1 MSRVRVISAA
11 VMAGT
16 ACGVLP
22 AAAETIVVTPTAPR
36 PGQKVHISVPGCGTG
51 STPHTAVSAAFT
63 RDVTLHG
70 KADTG
75 DADPTIKQGLKPGT
89 YPITAHCGTNH
100 TVVGQIAV
108 TAGDRPSGGPGQPES
123 HTADWFLVATA
134 IVIAAI
140 ASALLLRR
148 RRND

>member
-1 MSRVRVISAA
+1 MGRVRVISAA

-22 AAAETIVVTPTAPR
+22 AAAETIVVTPSAPR

-51 STPHTAVSAAFT
+51 ATPHTAVSAAFT
-63 RDVTLHG
+63 GNVTLYG

-75 DADPTIKQGLKPGT
+75 DADPTIKQVLKPGT
-89 YPITAHCGTNH
+89 YPITAHCGANH
-100 TVVGQIAV
+100 TVVGQVAIA
-108 TAGDRPSGGPGQPES
+108 AGDRPSAGHERPTS
-123 HTADWFLVATA
+123 HTMDWLLVAVA

-140 ASALLLRR
+140 ASALLLRG
-148 RRND
+148 RRNP

>member
-1 MSRVRVISAA
+1 MGRVRVISAA

-16 ACGVLP
+16 AYGVLP
-22 AAAETIVVTPTAPR
+22 AAAETIVVTPSAPR

-63 RDVTLHG
+63 GNVTLHG

-75 DADPTIKQGLKPGT
+75 DADPTIKQELKPGT

-100 TVVGQIAV
+100 TVIGQVAIAV
-108 TAGDRPSGGPGQPES
+108 GERPSPGHEPPTS
-123 HTADWFLVATA
+123 HTMDWFLVAVA
-134 IVIAAI
+134 IAIAAI
-140 ASALLLRR
+140 ASALLLRG
-148 RRND
+148 RRNP